1 MDSLGEALSLE
12 QFMAGCE
19 AVGGGGAHPHAL
31 PHLGVT
37 VPLPRT
43 LEITPVKD
51 AVPPAPSSVPSDAT
65 TMSVLTPVKAERLQQ
80 PQQQQQQ
87 QGNNHPDH
95 HHHRAH
101 APEHIIRLTP
111 ETKSLKTEGTR
122 VSISASLLN
131 LFRLNP
137 FLIIYYRITNR
148 KKTAFCWP
156 SSTSLEP

>member
-80 PQQQQQQ
+80 SQQQQQQ

-95 HHHRAH
+95 HHHRVY
-101 APEHIIRLTP
+101 APGTHHTP
-111 ETKSLKTEGTR
+111 HSGNSVSQNRRYVHLYISMTR
-122 VSISASLLN
+122 KFI
-131 LFRLNP
+131 
-137 FLIIYYRITNR
+137 
-148 KKTAFCWP
+148 
-156 SSTSLEP
+156 

>member
-19 AVGGGGAHPHAL
+19 TVGGGGAHPHAL

-51 AVPPAPSSVPSDAT
+51 AVPPQSRVPSDAT

-80 PQQQQQQ
+80 PQQHPQQH
-87 QGNNHPDH
+87 QGNNHTDH
-95 HHHRAH
+95 HHRVH
-101 APEHIIRLTP
+101 ASEHITRLTP
-111 ETKSLKTEGTR
+111 ESKALKTEGR
-122 VSISASLLN
+122 CASMLARLLN
-131 LFRLNP
+131 SFNS
-137 FLIIYYRITNR
+137 FYFIHI
-148 KKTAFCWP
+148 
-156 SSTSLEP
+156 S